1 MVRRF
6 DTDEHVRPDTTMD
19 ALADMKPAF
28 KKDGGTV
35 TAGNT
40 LGIHDGAAAVVL
52 TSDARVHALG
62 LKPLAR
68 LVG

>member
-6 DTDEHVRPDTTMD
+6 DTDEQVRPNTTMD

-35 TAGNT
+35 IAGNT
-40 LGIHDGAAAVVL
+40 LGIHDGGRRRHHYHQ
-52 TSDARVHALG
+52 SDY
-62 LKPLAR
+62 
-68 LVG
+68 